1 MATKNFA
8 VVSFLLLALPAA
20 ASNVVPYSLT
30 AVAEEDTL
38 STSEMEKV
46 FTRSEVVHQASMA
59 NIAKDMSVPKAME
72 LIKQSQVTNTDTTA
86 SELDQ
91 VWSLVAAGKIGT
103 TNLKGAKKKPGY
115 SGLDGARNLLNDMIY
130 ESLSKYDAEVAKCT
144 DFYSKQ
150 CALMEIARGAIAA
163 ANFMAAS
170 SRALILDAQGN
181 INKCEVAI
189 PVTKQELK
197 DHNQKCKN
205 ELSKLNTRLKIVMGD
220 IAVMTMILKMTD
232 CEKKFVQMKKMVMLR
247 CQNQCTK
254 RHTVSF
260 NHESLQQS
268 VSQLQSPISV
278 KLLQENFDD
287 MFDHSKKPQP
297 TQLMQVDDSGF
308 RNFQIPNKTKFSN
321 PPVPKTPVPG
331 NPCTDPDMGAPS
343 AADKRAAKC
352 TIKKS
357 PQCYKLQSRFLAIQG
372 GIADERDKLLEDIS
386 KFEAACE
393 ETKITLETSIENDNS
408 LLSSSQTKLAQ
419 ATEKES
425 SAGEEARQ
433 VAKQNE
439 GYNADLVK
447 QMKTCSVNYI
457 QFETE
462 LCALKKIRGELYKMK
477 GGGHSAFFQDC
488 EVSKWDPE
496 ECTKVCAGGEQKLT
510 RNVLAPSK
518 GGTKCLPLKAMKSCN
533 LHPCPVNCKLHQW
546 GGWSKCSAKCGG
558 GVTQRLRDVKMAMK
572 YNGKPCG
579 ATSQAKACNAEACEL
594 DCELAEWTKWSGCS
608 KDCDGGTKKRQKFI
622 SAPAEGAGEC
632 ADEWGKERLEYEPCN
647 MHSCI
652 LQEGRK
658 VLACNTTMDVTL
670 LIDECPKTGKDGFKA
685 QIVTAKNIVDAFSG
699 PGVTSVANFAVIK
712 YCGPRTWSGVSK
724 CEGKSK
730 KKIDTEALCRV
741 KVVQHFTEEAKKVK
755 TLLTGLEFAKGT
767 KLVSL
772 ALLAAKAELSLGRK
786 TAQSVVV
793 AFLDGSPLSF
803 RKTGLAARSVRKA
816 ARLLWVVVA
825 KFAPLKDIKT
835 WATRRWQENLVQVTS
850 KKKLDDALVAT
861 RVIANICPNKFP
873 KVEFEMG
880 GDMGELM

>member
-1 MATKNFA
+1 M
-8 VVSFLLLALPAA
+8 LLLSVAMLLLTCSS
-20 ASNVVPYSLT
+20 ASNVVPFSLASVEASLDSLSVADMGRVFARSEEAHRHSMTEITKSLT
-30 AVAEEDTL
+30 IENAIGMVQKTQPANIPGLE
-38 STSEMEKV
+38 
-46 FTRSEVVHQASMA
+46 EVV
-59 NIAKDMSVPKAME
+59 
-72 LIKQSQVTNTDTTA
+72 
-86 SELDQ
+86 
-91 VWSLVAAGKIGT
+91 SLVNGGGLVK

-115 SGLDGARNLLNDMIY
+115 SGIDGARNLLNDMIY
-130 ESLSKYDAEVAKCT
+130 ESLSKYDAEIAKCT
-144 DFYSKQ
+144 EFYSTQ
-150 CALMEIARGAIAA
+150 CALMEVARGAIAA
-163 ANFMAAS
+163 ANFVAAN

-189 PVTKQELK
+189 PETKLELK

-205 ELSKLNTRLKIVMGD
+205 ELNKLNTRLKIVMGD

-232 CEKKFVQMKKMVMLR
+232 CEKKFTQMKKMVMLR
-247 CQNQCTK
+247 CQNECTK
-254 RHTVSF
+254 RHSVSF
-260 NHESLQQS
+260 NHENLQQT
-268 VSQLQSPISV
+268 VSQLQSPV
-278 KLLQENFDD
+278 AEKLMAETFRD
-287 MFDHSKKPQP
+287 MFDNNAPVQSV
-297 TQLMQVDDSGF
+297 QLMQVDNEGY
-308 RNFQIPNKTKFSN
+308 QKPLVNKTKFNN
-321 PPVPKTPVPG
+321 PPVPVTKVPG
-331 NPCTDPDMGAPS
+331 NPCTDPDLGAPS

-372 GIADERDKLLEDIS
+372 GIADERDSLLEQIS
-386 KFEAACE
+386 NLESDCTE
-393 ETKITLETSIENDNS
+393 QRNTLETSIENDNS

-425 SAGEEARQ
+425 TAGEEARQ

-447 QMKTCSVNYI
+447 QMKTCSTNYI

-496 ECTKVCAGGEQKLT
+496 ECTKVCAGGSQKLT

-518 GGTKCLPLKAMKSCN
+518 GGTKCLPLAAVKSCN
-533 LHPCPVNCKLHQW
+533 NHPCPVNCRLHQW

-558 GVTQRLRDVKMAMK
+558 GVTQRLRDVKLAMK

-579 ATSQAKACNAEACEL
+579 ATSQAKACNAAACEL
-594 DCELAEWTKWSGCS
+594 DCELGEWTKWTKCS

-622 SAPAEGAGEC
+622 NSPAQGAGQC
-632 ADEWGKERLEYEPCN
+632 AGEWSAERLEYKPCN
-647 MHSCI
+647 MKTCKVT
-652 LQEGRK
+652 EGRK

-685 QIVTAKNIVDAFSG
+685 QVETAKNLIDAYSG

-730 KKIDTEALCRV
+730 KKVDTEALCRV
-741 KVVQHFTEEAKKVK
+741 KVVQHFSEDAKKTK

-767 KLVSL
+767 KLVAL

-793 AFLDGSPLSF
+793 AFMDGSPLSF

-825 KFAPLKDIKT
+825 KFAPLKDVKT
-835 WATRRWQENLVQVTS
+835 WATRRWQENLVKVS
-850 KKKLDDALVAT
+850 SAKKLGKSLIAN
-861 RVIANICPNKFP
+861 RIIANICPSGKQ
-873 KVEFEMG
+873 KVEFARKK
-880 GDMGELM
+880 